1 MNCATTNLHPIRMT
15 SVEAGTLYLV
25 ATPIGHLQDITL
37 RALAVLWAV
46 DAILCE
52 DTRRTRIL
60 LQAHGIRNRLVSFH
74 AHNEARRIP
83 QVLRRLQAG
92 AALALVSDAGMP
104 GLSDPGERLVR
115 AVWDAGGRVRV
126 IPGPSAIVAALA
138 MAGLPTQPFVF
149 WGFLPRRESDQW
161 RLLDRWTRWPATH
174 MAFETGRRLLKT
186 LERLHAWRPEQA
198 VCLIKELT
206 KVHERRYLDTPGRL
220 IDHFRANPDET
231 AGEWVLLV
239 HVTGPTEEAI
249 KTEAAHIEADLSA
262 MYRDLVAAGLKP
274 RAAVRLLARWT
285 GQPANVLYK
294 RFSEEQA

>member
-1 MNCATTNLHPIRMT
+1 MP

-37 RALAVLWAV
+37 RALAVLREV
-46 DAILCE
+46 DAVLCE

-126 IPGPSAIVAALA
+126 VPGPSAIVAALA
-138 MAGLPTQPFVF
+138 MAGLPTRPFVF
-149 WGFLPRRESDQW
+149 WGFLPRREADQR
-161 RLLDRWTRWPATH
+161 RLFEQWTRWPATH

-206 KVHERRYLDTPGRL
+206 KVHERRYLDTPARL
-220 IDHFRANPDET
+220 IAHFRAHPDET
-231 AGEWVLLV
+231 AGEWVLLA
-239 HVTGPTEEAI
+239 HVGEPTGAPEAE
-249 KTEAAHIEADLSA
+249 TARIEADLPA

-285 GQPANVLYK
+285 GQPANVLYE
-294 RFSEEQA
+294 RVGTRADRPTGE

>member
-1 MNCATTNLHPIRMT
+1 MT

-37 RALAVLWAV
+37 RALEVLRQV
-46 DAILCE
+46 DAVLCE

-60 LQAHGIRNRLVSFH
+60 LQAHGVRNRLVSFH
-74 AHNEARRIP
+74 AHNEARRVP
-83 QVLRRLQAG
+83 QVLRRLRAG

-115 AVWDAGGRVRV
+115 AVWDAGGQVRV
-126 IPGPSAIVAALA
+126 IVAALA
-138 MAGLPTQPFVF
+138 MAGLPTQPFAF
-149 WGFLPRRESDQW
+149 WGFLPRRASDQR
-161 RLLDRWTRWPATH
+161 RLFERWARWPATH
-174 MAFETGRRLLKT
+174 MAFETGRRLRQT

-206 KVHERRYLDTPGRL
+206 KVHERRYLDRPGRL
-220 IDHFRANPDET
+220 IAHFQAHPDET

-239 HVTGPTEEAI
+239 HTAGEGP
-249 KTEAAHIEADLSA
+249 KTEAPRIEVD
-262 MYRDLVAAGLKP
+262 LKP

-285 GQPANVLYK
+285 GQPANVLYERVRGGK
-294 RFSEEQA
+294 A

>member
-1 MNCATTNLHPIRMT
+1 MT

-37 RALAVLWAV
+37 RALEVLRQV
-46 DAILCE
+46 DAVLCE

-60 LQAHGIRNRLVSFH
+60 LQAHGVRNRLVSFH
-74 AHNEARRIP
+74 AHNEARRVP
-83 QVLRRLQAG
+83 QVLRRLRAG

-115 AVWDAGGRVRV
+115 AVWDAGGQVRV
-126 IPGPSAIVAALA
+126 VPGPSAIVAALA
-138 MAGLPTQPFVF
+138 MAGLPTQPFAF
-149 WGFLPRRESDQW
+149 WGFLPRRASDQR
-161 RLLDRWTRWPATH
+161 RLFERWARWPATH
-174 MAFETGRRLLKT
+174 MAFETGRRLRQT

-206 KVHERRYLDTPGRL
+206 KVHERRYLDRPGRL
-220 IDHFRANPDET
+220 IAHFQAHPDET

-239 HVTGPTEEAI
+239 HTAGEGP
-249 KTEAAHIEADLSA
+249 KTEAPRVEVDLPT

-285 GQPANVLYK
+285 GQPANVLYERVRGGK
-294 RFSEEQA
+294 A

>member
-1 MNCATTNLHPIRMT
+1 MTQNL
-15 SVEAGTLYLV
+15 EASTLYLV

-37 RALAVLWAV
+37 RALEVLRQA

-60 LQAHGIRNRLVSFH
+60 LKAHGIRNRLVSFH

-83 QVLRRLQAG
+83 QVLRRLRAG

-115 AVWDAGGRVRV
+115 AVWDAGGQVRV
-126 IPGPSAIVAALA
+126 VPGPSAVVAALA
-138 MAGLPTQPFVF
+138 MSGLPTQPFAF
-149 WGFLPRRESDQW
+149 WGFLPRREAD
-161 RLLDRWTRWPATH
+161 RLQLFERWARWPATH
-174 MAFETGRRLLKT
+174 IAFETGRRLLKT
-186 LERLHAWRPEQA
+186 LDSLHAWRPGQA

-206 KVHERRYLDTPGRL
+206 KVHERRYLDTPDRL
-220 IDHFRANPDET
+220 KAHFQAKPDET

-239 HVTGPTEEAI
+239 HVAEPTGEAPGVE
-249 KTEAAHIEADLSA
+249 TPRMEVDLPA

-285 GQPANVLYK
+285 GQSANVLYE
-294 RFSEEQA
+294 RMRRREGR